1 MFNIVNKTKSV
12 AENQGTLEKVMKKK
26 EASCKANLHSTALI
40 LMLVF
45 TSIITF
51 ICGLELSTLQ
61 LYTPKP
67 NKDLTLFESFNSIYK
82 ELTCIGMF
90 SISASAYNLLATA
103 FFHWTL
109 CLCYGDKEITPM
121 SGSECYFLN
130 VTTGLMFYLMSGE
143 LASTVLNMRSSQ
155 LLGLFFIRTNYIGLF
170 IYLTTVLLTVVTSK
184 FEKEKE

>member
-1 MFNIVNKTKSV
+1 MFNIVNKAKSL
-12 AENQGTLEKVMKKK
+12 AKNQGTLKNIIKEKNV
-26 EASCKANLHSTALI
+26 SCKAKLHSTALV

-51 ICGLELSTLQ
+51 ACGLELSTLQ
-61 LYTPKP
+61 LYNTKPKE
-67 NKDLTLFESFNSIYK
+67 DLTLFETFNSIYK

-90 SISASAYNLLATA
+90 SISAAAYNLLATA

-109 CLCYGDKEITPM
+109 CLCCGDKEITPM
-121 SGSECYFLN
+121 SGSESYLLN
-130 VTTGLMFYLMSGE
+130 VTTGLIFYLMSGE
-143 LASTVLNMRSSQ
+143 LASTILNMRSSQ

-170 IYLTTVLLTVVTSK
+170 IYLTTVLLTIATSK